1 VIGIQRFIVLA
12 FATALVGAPSAGA
25 QGFTARPIA
34 DGMQWTGLTCMSTS
48 GCACPADAG
57 PSFRE
62 THCTAGGRI
71 PFGNPLFTLDW
82 GAGQHGWEGATLT
95 GGPATPARTDRGD
108 AAFAVGGKPANPDVT
123 GGRCNEV
130 A

>member
-1 VIGIQRFIVLA
+1 VIGIQRFVISAVAAAIVW
-12 FATALVGAPSAGA
+12 APSAGA
-25 QGFTARPIA
+25 QDFTARPIA
-34 DGMQWTGLTCMSTS
+34 DGMEWTGLTCMSTS

-62 THCTAGGRI
+62 THCTASGRI
-71 PFGNPLFTLDW
+71 PFGNPLFTLTW
-82 GAGQHGWEGATLT
+82 GSGQHGWGGATLT
-95 GGPATPARTDRGD
+95 RAPATPACTEPGA
-108 AAFAVGGKPANPDVT
+108 AAFAVRGKPANPDVK